1 MEKRKCCITPEQT
14 ATTTTTTTPRSSS
27 SPPPLPPRKRPPI
40 EVSSSSSHD
49 DEVKKSTTTCSR
61 PSSINVPFSS
71 SSSSRCHDNKRQRT
85 HKKEDQ
91 PTTSSTTTT
100 TTTVRFA
107 PTPHQTHIIPRWTT
121 TESSNSWYS
130 KTDIV
135 TFRYQEAIDASILR
149 QLIAQTPTIHDLP
162 QDSAVYRGL
171 ERLLSESILCEI
183 NNRRKHCV
191 WNVLMAQRLGGLDD
205 VEGIARVC
213 MACTEKAVAW
223 ALTLG
228 SM

>member
-14 ATTTTTTTPRSSS
+14 ATTTTTTTTPRSSS

-40 EVSSSSSHD
+40 EVSSSSSHH

-61 PSSINVPFSS
+61 PSSINVPF

-91 PTTSSTTTT
+91 PTTSSIT

-205 VEGIARVC
+205 VEGIARVS